1 MAAGFILNGFNLNV
15 RHPYLKNKAN
25 GDVAE
30 INTSIMM
37 AIGLLFSALLGGTS
51 IVLAYDNEIKLV
63 YYIISAVAA
72 VYFLVN
78 AVIFFTSAERK
89 YNSIEP

>member
-1 MAAGFILNGFNLNV
+1 
-15 RHPYLKNKAN
+15 
-25 GDVAE
+25 
-30 INTSIMM
+30 MM
-37 AIGLLFSALLGGTS
+37 TIGLLFSALLGGTS